1 VLLASAYKPLM
12 IDVDLILSAEA
23 VRISA
28 WLLAEGLQIADLGQA
43 LKQLCE
49 RIVAA
54 GVPLARATTSVQ
66 LLHAN
71 SDGVGREW
79 RQGEE
84 MVERLYAYGPNSEA
98 EYRRSPFAA
107 AHATGRWLDLWLP
120 TTPDASY
127 SIVPELK
134 RDGFGHYLCVPVT
147 FSTGRQRNGVTF
159 ASRAPDRFSEQHIEF
174 FVAILPAL
182 QAVLEVRAANRMLDE
197 VLHTYVGGDPR
208 RRILAGDV
216 HRGAVTRIRS
226 AILFSDLRGFT
237 GLTMRLSEEAIAD
250 LLNRYFDAIV
260 PEIEARGGE
269 VLKYIG
275 DGILAIFQE
284 RDGADGPAAAC
295 DAALAAARAG
305 LAALADENR
314 IDSVAG
320 HLKAG
325 IALHHGEA
333 AYGNVGSGLRLDFT
347 VIGRDVNIANRLS
360 RLNGPLA
367 QPILMSEAFAA
378 CQTGPASA
386 IGRHVLKGMDGDV
399 ALYVPG

>member
-1 VLLASAYKPLM
+1 MTDIES
-12 IDVDLILSAEA
+12 ILTAEA
-23 VRISA
+23 ARISG
-28 WLLAEGLQIADLGQA
+28 WLLADALQIADLGSA
-43 LKQLCE
+43 LGRLCE

-79 RQGEE
+79 RQGEAT
-84 MVERLYAYGPNSEA
+84 VERLYAYGPDSEA

-107 AHATGRWLDLWLP
+107 AHATGRWVDLWLP
-120 TTPDASY
+120 TTPDATY

-134 RDGFGHYLCVPVT
+134 RDGFGHYLCIPAT
-147 FSTGRQRNGVTF
+147 FSTGRERNGITF
-159 ASRAPDRFSEQHIEF
+159 ATRAPHRFNETHMAF
-174 FVAILPAL
+174 FEAILPAFK
-182 QAVLEVRAANRMLDE
+182 AVVEVRAANRMLDE

-226 AILFSDLRGFT
+226 AILFCDLRGFT
-237 GLTMRLSEEAIAD
+237 DLTMRLSEEAIAD

-269 VLKYIG
+269 VLKFIG

-284 RDGADGPAAAC
+284 RDGSTGAASAC
-295 DAALAAARAG
+295 DAALAAAHSG

-320 HLKAG
+320 NLRAG

-333 AYGNVGSGLRLDFT
+333 AYGNVGSGRRLDFT
-347 VIGRDVNIANRLS
+347 VIGRDVNIANRLT

-378 CQTGPASA
+378 GQTGEVRT
-386 IGRHVLKGMDGDV
+386 IGRHTLKGMPGDV
-399 ALYVPG
+399 ALYVPV

>member
-1 VLLASAYKPLM
+1 MSE
-12 IDVDLILSAEA
+12 VDLILMAEA
-23 VRISA
+23 VRISD
-28 WLLAEGLQIADLGQA
+28 WLLVEALQITDLGAA
-43 LKQLCE
+43 LEQLCR
-49 RIVAA
+49 RIVDV
-54 GVPLARATTSVQ
+54 GIPLARATTSVQ
-66 LLHAN
+66 LIHAS

-79 RQGEE
+79 RRGEA
-84 MVERLYAYGPNSEA
+84 MVERLYAYGPDGEA

-107 AHATGRWLDLWLP
+107 AHATGRWVDLWLP
-120 TTPDASY
+120 TTPDAAY
-127 SIVPELK
+127 SIVSELK

-147 FSTGRQRNGVTF
+147 FSTGRERNGITF
-159 ASRAPDRFSEQHIEF
+159 ATRAPKRFTEAHIDF
-174 FVAILPAL
+174 FAAILPAL
-182 QAVLEVRAANRMLDE
+182 KAVLEVRAANRMLDE

-284 RDGADGPAAAC
+284 SDAPDGPAAAC
-295 DAALAAARAG
+295 NAALAAAHAG
-305 LAALADENR
+305 LTALADENR
-314 IDSVAG
+314 IDSVVG
-320 HLKAG
+320 ELRAG

-333 AYGNVGSGLRLDFT
+333 AYGNVGSGQRLDFT
-347 VIGRDVNIANRLS
+347 VIGRDVNIANRLT
-360 RLNGPLA
+360 RLNDPLA
-367 QPILMSEAFAA
+367 QPILMSEAFAV
-378 CQTGPASA
+378 CQTGPTRA
-386 IGRHVLKGMDGDV
+386 IGRHVLKGMPGDV

>member
-1 VLLASAYKPLM
+1 M
-12 IDVDLILSAEA
+12 TDVDSSLPAAA

-43 LKQLCE
+43 LEQLCE
-49 RIVAA
+49 LIVAA

-66 LLHAN
+66 LLHAS

-79 RQGEE
+79 RQGEA
-84 MVERLYAYGPNSEA
+84 MVERLYAHGPDSEA
-98 EYRRSPFAA
+98 EYRRSPFAD
-107 AHATGRWLDLWLP
+107 AHATRRWVDIWLP
-120 TTPDASY
+120 TAPDPTYA
-127 SIVPELK
+127 IVPELK
-134 RDGFGHYLCVPVT
+134 RDGFGHYLCVPLP

-159 ASRAPDRFSEQHIEF
+159 ATLAPARFTERHIEF

-182 QAVLEVRAANRMLDE
+182 KAVLEVRAAHRMLDE
-197 VLHTYVGGDPR
+197 VLNTYVGGDPR

-226 AILFSDLRGFT
+226 ALLFSDLRGFT
-237 GLTMRLSEEAIAD
+237 GLTMRLTEEAIAD

-260 PEIEARGGE
+260 PEIEAQGGE

-284 RDGADGPAAAC
+284 RGGADGPGVAC

-320 HLKAG
+320 NLTAG
-325 IALHHGEA
+325 IALHYGEA
-333 AYGNVGSGLRLDFT
+333 AYGNVGSGQRLDFT

-367 QPILMSEAFAA
+367 QPILMSEAFASHQRGA
-378 CQTGPASA
+378 TTA
-386 IGRHVLKGMDGDV
+386 IGSHVLKGMNDKV
-399 ALYVPG
+399 ALFVPC

>member
-1 VLLASAYKPLM
+1 MINNDLSLA
-12 IDVDLILSAEA
+12 AEA

-28 WLLAEGLQIADLGQA
+28 WLLSDGMQIADLGQA
-43 LKQLCE
+43 LEQLCE
-49 RIVAA
+49 RIAA
-54 GVPLARATTSVQ
+54 VGVPLARATTSVQ

-79 RQGEE
+79 RQGEA
-84 MVERLYAYGPNSEA
+84 MIERLYAYGPDSEA

-107 AHATGRWLDLWLP
+107 AHATGRWIDIWLP
-120 TTPDASY
+120 TTPDATY

-134 RDGFGHYLCVPVT
+134 RDGFGHYLCVPVK

-159 ASRAPDRFSEQHIEF
+159 ATRAPSRFSEQHIEF
-174 FVAILPAL
+174 FASILPAL
-182 QAVLEVRAANRMLDE
+182 HAVLEVRAANRMLDD

-260 PEIEARGGE
+260 PEIELRGGE
-269 VLKYIG
+269 ILKYIG
-275 DGILAIFQE
+275 DGILAIFQ
-284 RDGADGPAAAC
+284 DGVAADGPASAC

-320 HLKAG
+320 TLSAG
-325 IALHHGEA
+325 IALHYGEA
-333 AYGNVGSGLRLDFT
+333 AYGNVGSGQRLDFT
-347 VIGRDVNIANRLS
+347 VIGRDVNIANRLT
-360 RLNGPLA
+360 RLNEPLA
-367 QPILMSEAFAA
+367 QPILMSAAFAK
-378 CQTGPASA
+378 CQTAPTTA
-386 IGRHVLKGMDGDV
+386 IGLHALKGMGQDI
-399 ALYVPG
+399 ALYVPA

>member
-1 VLLASAYKPLM
+1 M
-12 IDVDLILSAEA
+12 AEA
-23 VRISA
+23 AHVSH
-28 WLLAEGLQIADLGQA
+28 WLLTEALQITDLGSA
-43 LKQLCE
+43 LKQLCV
-49 RIVAA
+49 RIVAV

-79 RQGEE
+79 RQGEA
-84 MVERLYAYGPNSEA
+84 MVERLYSYGPDSEA

-107 AHATGRWLDLWLP
+107 AHATGRWVDLWLP
-120 TTPDASY
+120 TTPDATY

-147 FSTGRQRNGVTF
+147 FSTGRQRNGITF
-159 ASRAPDRFSEQHIEF
+159 ATRAPDRFSEAHIAF
-174 FVAILPAL
+174 LVAILPAL
-182 QAVLEVRAANRMLDE
+182 RAVVEVRAANRMLDD

-237 GLTMRLSEEAIAD
+237 DLTMRLSEEAIAD
-250 LLNRYFDAIV
+250 LLNRYFDAMV

-269 VLKYIG
+269 ILKFIG

-284 RDGADGPAAAC
+284 RDGVDGAADAC
-295 DAALAAARAG
+295 NAALAAADAG

-320 HLKAG
+320 ELRAG

-333 AYGNVGSGLRLDFT
+333 AYGNVGSGQRLDFT
-347 VIGRDVNIANRLS
+347 VIGRDVNIANRLT

-367 QPILMSEAFAA
+367 QPILMSAAFATY
-378 CQTGPASA
+378 QTGRTRT
-386 IGRHVLKGMDGDV
+386 IGRHKLKDMPGDME
-399 ALYVPG
+399 LYVPG

>member
-1 VLLASAYKPLM
+1 MSDDDVTLRTAAARISDWLLTDALQIP
-12 IDVDLILSAEA
+12 DLGAAVEQLC
-23 VRISA
+23 VRIA
-28 WLLAEGLQIADLGQA
+28 A
-43 LKQLCE
+43 L
-49 RIVAA
+49 

-79 RQGEE
+79 RRGEA
-84 MVERLYAYGPNSEA
+84 MVERLYSYGPDSDA

-107 AHATGRWLDLWLP
+107 AHATGRWVDLWLP
-120 TTPDASY
+120 TTPDAAY
-127 SIVPELK
+127 SIVEDLK

-147 FSTGRQRNGVTF
+147 FSTGRQRNGITF
-159 ASRAPDRFSEQHIEF
+159 ATRAPDRFNESHIAF
-174 FVAILPAL
+174 FAAILPAL
-182 QAVLEVRAANRMLDE
+182 QAVLEVRAVNRILDE
-197 VLHTYVGGDPR
+197 VLHTYVGSDPR

-226 AILFSDLRGFT
+226 ALLFSDLRGFT

-275 DGILAIFQE
+275 DGILAIFQQDE
-284 RDGADGPAAAC
+284 ATGGAAVAC
-295 DAALAAARAG
+295 DAALAAAVAG
-305 LAALADENR
+305 LAALAEENR

-320 HLKAG
+320 ELRAG

-333 AYGNVGSGLRLDFT
+333 AYGNVGSGQRLDFT

-367 QPILMSEAFAA
+367 QPILMSEAFAL
-378 CQTGPASA
+378 CQTGPTSA
-386 IGRHVLKGMDGDV
+386 IGRHVLKGMPGDV
-399 ALYVPG
+399 ALYVPNLQVPEISAS